1 MTEVLHF
8 LRDQWTLVVAVGF
21 LSTLFVWSWR
31 SLASLSTTLQ
41 ESSKELTD
49 AIRAGVRGEPVSE
62 QRDGIRELVDDA
74 VTAVRSK
81 VTGRYDGRTVLSE
94 PLDELLQDWAEEA
107 KSKRAALLWGAS
119 YTGIALVFT
128 FGLIAWVLFVDVRHA
143 ISAGATQVPA
153 AVESTRPSAAQVPVA
168 GEAARASAAQASA
181 LADAVA
187 KMGFKFVI
195 SCAGI
200 IAAIAHGFVVRSTD
214 ARLALGVRRLRE
226 SLSREFVQHREVE
239 LLMAEQHARELAV
252 LTEAVRESTQAV
264 RNSSTSITGRLERL
278 QAIEVSVKDLGE
290 EVTRTLGAMVQ
301 DAMADHIKTF
311 LGDIRDEAEKMR
323 TQMETSL
330 RGNLGELA
338 TQLGTSLDGIQ
349 KTLQS
354 QSSSDLE
361 RLLGKLQDVVTGGF
375 SSETRNMAG
384 LVEQL
389 QSVISQLSNE
399 LGGVGSLL
407 RDTLDGFQQQHKEQ
421 QALLASV
428 TTSTQDNVRRLGDDL
443 VREGSEA
450 MTRVLTET
458 NARILRIM
466 AALDDAAT
474 KSAGRSSASVAQFE
488 GLAGKVK
495 SVTEDLG
502 ASAELVS
509 ELMRQVQ
516 GALQASTSG
525 VSQISDAAAK
535 LKAAADTASAT
546 MRASDE
552 ARRALEA
559 SLQQQAH
566 LTTSNAS
573 SLEKMESV
581 WPQLLQDV
589 ARTVE
594 STTGNMLGSWEKLSD
609 KLAAATTLYGQTVG
623 DRVDDLQEAVAK
635 LSEHVKRLPET
646 RR

>member
-1 MTEVLHF
+1 MLHF

-21 LSTLFVWSWR
+21 LTALFGWSWR
-31 SLASLSTTLQ
+31 SLASLPTLLRDSSQ
-41 ESSKELTD
+41 ELAD
-49 AIRAGVRGEPVSE
+49 AIRRGVRGEPAAV
-62 QRDGIRELVDDA
+62 QREGIGELIDDA
-74 VTAVRSK
+74 VTALRSK
-81 VTGRYDGRTVLSE
+81 ETGHYEGRIVLSE
-94 PLDELLQDWAEEA
+94 PLDGLLQEWAEEA
-107 KSKRAALLWGAS
+107 KSKRAALVWGAS

-143 ISAGATQVPA
+143 ISAGATQAPA
-153 AVESTRPSAAQVPVA
+153 T
-168 GEAARASAAQASA
+168 GEAVRTSAAQATA

-200 IAAIAHGFVVRSTD
+200 VAAIAHGFVLRATD
-214 ARLALGVRRLRE
+214 ARLAAGVRRLRE
-226 SLSREFVQHREVE
+226 FLSADFIQHREVE
-239 LLMAEQHARELAV
+239 LRMREQHSRELAV
-252 LTEAVRESTQAV
+252 LTEAVRESTRAV
-264 RNSSTSITGRLERL
+264 RDSSTSITGRLERL

-290 EVTRTLGAMVQ
+290 EVTRTLGTMVQ

-338 TQLGTSLDGIQ
+338 KQLGTSLDGIQ

-361 RLLGKLQDVVTGGF
+361 KLLGKLQDVVTGGF

-407 RDTLDGFQQQHKEQ
+407 RDTLDGFQQQHNEQ

-428 TTSTQDNVRRLGDDL
+428 TSSTQENVKRLGDDL
-443 VREGSEA
+443 VREGSDA

-474 KSAGRSSASVAQFE
+474 TSAGRSSASVAQFE
-488 GLAGKVK
+488 ALAGKVK
-495 SVTEDLG
+495 GVTEDLG

-516 GALQASTSG
+516 GALQASSSG
-525 VSQISDAAAK
+525 VSQIADAATK

-546 MRASDE
+546 MRASDD

-566 LTTSNAS
+566 LTARNAS

-635 LSEHVKRLPET
+635 MTEHVKRLPEA